1 MTTKL
6 FRRPPRKRGPQSP
19 RGDILLE
26 SPPDMPDPQPK
37 NISQYLMILPMLAGA
52 AAMAMMMMSR
62 VGTGQTQTS
71 GNNTMRIAMGAM
83 MGISMVGMMA
93 TSMGGNRAQKK
104 AEFNAD
110 RRDYMRYLNQVRR
123 RARKGAERQ
132 WRAARWRHP
141 DPKAL
146 WSLVGTRRMWER
158 RPKDDDALDIRVGV
172 GKQRMTMKLVPPET
186 KPVEDLEPMT
196 SMALRRFVAAHS
208 NVIDIPRSMMYTE
221 AARMVLRGDRALV
234 VDNIRSQLVQA
245 AVLHSPDDV
254 IIAVVADN
262 ERMPEWHW
270 MKWLPH
276 LQHPSAEDGAGP
288 VRMFFNTTTQLENS
302 LREQLSSRGAWSP
315 GAKAGEG
322 QAQLVVIL
330 DGGEVDPTGIIAS
343 DGMAGVTVFDFSGYL
358 PRKPGPQIK
367 LYDVTPEEIYTDQA
381 GRRRVLGTPDRMSY
395 NQAEGVARSLAPWR
409 LTLKGAAGKTES
421 GDEDA
426 SPLANPSSL
435 PEMLGFNDAAAL
447 DPAVHWREKPVKDY
461 LKVPIGPGPDGGIVD
476 IDFKESAVGGMGPHG
491 LLIGAT
497 GSGKSEVLRTIIG
510 SLIATHSS
518 EELNFIL
525 VDFKGGAT
533 FAALDDLPHVSA
545 VITNLADEIELVDRM
560 ADALEGELVRRQEVL
575 RAAGNYTNRWEYEK
589 ARKAGQAMDPMP
601 TLLIIAD
608 EFSEMLV
615 AKPEFINLFLQ
626 IGRIGRSIGVHML
639 LASQRLE
646 EGKLKGLDTFLSY
659 RVALRTFS
667 AQESRTVI
675 GSGAAYELPQAPGHG
690 YLQVGTQ
697 DLVRFRAAYV
707 GGPYKPPKRVA
718 SRAERIAAVQH
729 KVQRFLPGFVELPP
743 EPEVEEEPEEELA
756 ATEADDENEK
766 LSELEV
772 MVNNCLGMGRPA
784 HEVWLPPLLEPP
796 TLDQL
801 LPPLEADPVRGL
813 SPKGF
818 SLNGKLH
825 AVLGEED
832 RPFEQRR
839 SPFVVDLSGAQGTVA
854 IAGGAQS
861 GKSTMLRGLIGSLA
875 LLHTPRE
882 IQFYCLDFGG
892 GTLRGIEDL
901 PHVAGVFGRQEE
913 EGVRRT
919 IQEVSSILDE
929 REKFFTDNKI
939 DGMNS
944 YRRMKADGR
953 FQEDPYGD
961 IFLVIDNWMT
971 LREDFESFVDQV
983 RAIGNRGLAYG
994 VHVMVTCTRWGDIR
1008 MNMRDM
1014 FGLKLEL
1021 KLSDN
1026 MESEIDRKAAANVPK
1041 NRPGRGLSLQK
1052 LHFLSGVPRIDGIR
1066 DGDDLQPGV
1075 EDFVKK
1081 VKQAW
1086 RFQPCPKVRLL
1097 PRQLHVAD
1105 FLQAVDRS
1113 KPGIPIG
1120 LNEAGLKPVY
1130 LDFQTEPHL
1139 LVFGDSE
1146 SGKTNLLRH
1155 IARQIQATYTPKEAK
1170 VIMADYRRGMLEE
1183 IAKPTLLDYAMSGKQ
1198 FENSVKNLRGPI
1210 ERRLPGDDVSP
1221 AQLRDRSWWTG
1232 PDLYLIVDD
1241 YEMVA
1246 QRVNPL
1252 AQIAELIPQGRD
1264 IGFHVI
1270 IARRASGASRA
1281 MMDPIVGQI
1290 KQLESP
1296 GLLMSGRKEE
1306 GAIFGKLRPSPQ
1318 PPGRGTLVRRKDG
1331 EQLIQTTLLPPNGT
1345 A

>member
-1 MTTKL
+1 VTTKL
-6 FRRPPRKRGPQSP
+6 FRRPPRKRGPQAP

-26 SPPDMPDPQPK
+26 SPPDMPDPQPRS
-37 NISQYLMILPMLAGA
+37 IGQMLMVLPMMCGA
-52 AAMAMMMMSR
+52 FAMALMFSR
-62 VGTGQTQTS
+62 RGGS
-71 GNNTMRIAMGAM
+71 GGSDPTMYVIGALF
-83 MGISMVGMMA
+83 GVSMLGMMV
-93 TSMGGNRAQKK
+93 MNIGGNRGQKK
-104 AEFNAD
+104 AEFNAE

-141 DPKAL
+141 EPHGL
-146 WSLVGTRRMWER
+146 WSLVGSRRMWER
-158 RPKDDDALDIRVGV
+158 RTNDDDSLDVRVGV

-208 NVIDIPRSMMYTE
+208 NVINVPRSMHYAE
-221 AARMVLRGDRALV
+221 ASRHVLRGDRELV
-234 VDNIRSQLVQA
+234 LDNIRAQLCQL

-254 IIAVVADN
+254 LMAVVASP

-276 LQHPSAEDGAGP
+276 LQHPSDEDGAGP
-288 VRMFFNTTTQLENS
+288 VRMFYSTSKDFEAALRDQLT
-302 LREQLSSRGAWSP
+302 SRAAWQP
-315 GAKAGEG
+315 GAKSGDGEKH
-322 QAQLVVIL
+322 VVVVL
-330 DGGEVDPTGIIAS
+330 DGAEADPTGMIAAG
-343 DGMAGVTVFDFSGYL
+343 GMAGVTIFDFSGYL

-367 LYDVTPEEIYTDQA
+367 LLDIAEEEIRSDQA
-381 GRRRVLGTPDRMSY
+381 GRRRVLGKPDRLSF
-395 NQAEGVARSLAPWR
+395 NQAEGVARAMSPWR
-409 LTLKGAAGKTES
+409 LTLKGKGGGTES
-421 GDEDA
+421 GDVEA
-426 SPLANPSSL
+426 SPMANPSSL
-435 PEMLGFNDAAAL
+435 PEMLGFNDAAAM
-447 DPAVHWREKPVKDY
+447 DPAIHWREKPVKDY

-476 IDFKESAVGGMGPHG
+476 IDFKEAAAQGMGPHG

-497 GSGKSEVLRTIIG
+497 GSGKSEVLRTIVG

-560 ADALEGELVRRQEVL
+560 QDAIEGELVRRQEEL
-575 RAAGNYTNRWEYEK
+575 RRAGNFVNRWDYEK
-589 ARKAGQAMDPMP
+589 ARMAGAPLDPMP
-601 TLLIIAD
+601 SLMIIAD

-675 GSGAAYELPQAPGHG
+675 GTGDAYELPQQPGHG
-690 YLQVGTQ
+690 YLQAGT
-697 DLVRFRAAYV
+697 DGLIRFRAAYV
-707 GGPYKPPKRVA
+707 GGNYKPPKKLA
-718 SRAERIAAVQH
+718 SRAERIKAVQH
-729 KVQRFLPGFVELPP
+729 KVQRFLPGHVELPP
-743 EPEVEEEPEEELA
+743 EPEVQEEPEEAPAQEA
-756 ATEADDENEK
+756 ASGDEE

-772 MVNNCLGMGRPA
+772 IVNRCLGMGRPA
-784 HEVWLPPLLEPP
+784 HQVWLPPLADPP

-801 LPPLEADPVRGL
+801 LPPLEVDAQRGL
-813 SPKGF
+813 CPPGF
-818 SLNGKLH
+818 AYNGKLH

-832 RPFEQRR
+832 RPFEQKRT
-839 SPFVVDLSGAQGTVA
+839 PFMVDLSGAGGTVA
-854 IAGGAQS
+854 IAGSTQS
-861 GKSTMLRGLIGSLA
+861 GKSTMLRTMIGSLA
-875 LLHTPRE
+875 LTHTPRE
-882 IQFYCLDFGG
+882 VQFYCLDFGG

-901 PHVAGVFGRQEE
+901 PHVAGVFGRRDE

-919 IQEVSSILDE
+919 IQEVIAILDD
-929 REKFFTDNKI
+929 REAFFTANKI
-939 DGMNS
+939 DGMGT

-953 FQEDPYGD
+953 FQDDPFGD

-971 LREDFESFVDQV
+971 LREDFEPFTDQI
-983 RAIGNRGLAYG
+983 RAIGNRGLAFG
-994 VHVMVTCTRWGDIR
+994 VHVIVTCTRWGDIR

-1014 FGLKLEL
+1014 FGTKLEL

-1026 MESEIDRKAAANVPK
+1026 MESEIDRKAQNNVPK
-1041 NRPGRGLSLQK
+1041 NRPGRGLSLAK
-1052 LHFLSGVPRIDGIR
+1052 LHFLAGVPRVDGIR
-1066 DGDDLQPGV
+1066 DGDDLTAGV

-1086 RFQPCPKVRLL
+1086 RGQPCPPVRLL
-1097 PRQLHVAD
+1097 PRQLHVAEY
-1105 FLQAVDRS
+1105 LKAVDRS

-1130 LDFQTEPHL
+1130 LDFQAEPHML
-1139 LVFGDSE
+1139 IFGDSE
-1146 SGKTNLLRH
+1146 CGKTNLLRH
-1155 IARQIQATYTPKEAK
+1155 IARSIAETYSPQEAK
-1170 VIMADYRRGMLEE
+1170 IIMADYRRGMLEE
-1183 IAKPTLLDYAMSGKQ
+1183 VKKPTLLDYCMSAKQ
-1198 FENSVKNLRGPI
+1198 FEGACGNLRTPI
-1210 ERRLPGDDVSP
+1210 EKRLPSPDVTP
-1221 AQLRDRSWWTG
+1221 QQLRDRSWWTG
-1232 PDLYLIVDD
+1232 PDLFLIVDD

-1246 QRVNPL
+1246 GRTNPMAQL
-1252 AQIAELIPQGRD
+1252 ADLIPQGRD

-1270 IARRASGASRA
+1270 IARRCSGAGRS
-1281 MMDPIVGQI
+1281 MMDPVVGQL
-1290 KQLESP
+1290 KQIDSP
-1296 GLLMSGRKEE
+1296 GLLMDGRKEE

-1318 PPGRGTLVRRKDG
+1318 PAGRGTLVRRRDG
-1331 EQLIQTTLLPPNGT
+1331 EQLIQTALLPPNQ
-1345 A
+1345 

>member
-6 FRRPPRKRGPQSP
+6 FRRPPRKRGPQAP

-37 NISQYLMILPMLAGA
+37 SIGQYLMVLPMLAGA
-52 AAMAMMMMSR
+52 CAMALMMMRRGGGAGGGIDPLMMA
-62 VGTGQTQTS
+62 V
-71 GNNTMRIAMGAM
+71 GAM
-83 MGISMVGMMA
+83 FGVSMLGMFL
-93 TSMGGNRAQKK
+93 SNIGGNKGQKK
-104 AEFNAD
+104 AEFNAE

-141 DPKAL
+141 DPQAL
-146 WSLVGTRRMWER
+146 WSLVGSRRMWER
-158 RPKDDDALDIRVGV
+158 RNKDDDSFDVRVGV

-186 KPVEDLEPMT
+186 KPVEDLEPMS

-208 NVIDIPRSMMYTE
+208 NVMNIPRSLRYTE
-221 AARMVLRGDRALV
+221 AGRHVLRGDRALV
-234 VDNIRSQLVQA
+234 MDNLRSQLCQL

-254 IIAVVADN
+254 MVAVVADAD
-262 ERMPEWHW
+262 RMAEWHW
-270 MKWLPH
+270 TKWLPH
-276 LQHPSAEDGAGP
+276 LQHPSDEDGAGP
-288 VRMFFNTTTQLENS
+288 VRMFYNSTSQLES
-302 LREQLSSRGAWSP
+302 ALRDQFTGRAAWSP
-315 GAKAGEG
+315 GATAGEDESH
-322 QAQLVVIL
+322 LVVIL
-330 DGGEVDPTGIIAS
+330 DGGDVDPTGLIAA

-367 LYDVTPEEIYTDQA
+367 LLDITEDEIRSDQA
-381 GRRRVLGTPDRMSY
+381 GRRRVLGRPDRLSY
-395 NQAEGVARSLAPWR
+395 NQAEGIARSLAPWR
-409 LTLKGAAGKTES
+409 LTLKGAGGSTES

-426 SPLANPSSL
+426 SPMSAPSNL

-447 DPAVHWREKPVKDY
+447 DPAVHWREKAVKDY
-461 LKVPIGPGPDGGIVD
+461 LKVPIGPGPDGSVVD
-476 IDFKESAVGGMGPHG
+476 IDFKESAAGGMGPHG

-497 GSGKSEVLRTIIG
+497 GSGKSEVLRTIVG
-510 SLIATHSS
+510 SMIATHSS

-533 FAALDDLPHVSA
+533 FASLDELPHVSA

-575 RAAGNYTNRWEYEK
+575 RSTGNYTNRWEYEK
-589 ARKAGQAMDPMP
+589 ARAAGQPLDPMP
-601 TLLIIAD
+601 TLMIIAD

-675 GSGAAYELPQAPGHG
+675 GTGAAYELPQQPGHG
-690 YLQVGTQ
+690 YLQVGTEE
-697 DLVRFRAAYV
+697 LVRFRAAYV
-707 GGPYKPPKRVA
+707 GGAYKPPKQQV

-729 KVQRFLPGFVELPP
+729 KVQRFLPGHVELPP
-743 EPEVEEEPEEELA
+743 EPEPEEEPEED
-756 ATEADDENEK
+756 EAEAEAEEENEDEK

-772 MVNNCLGMGRPA
+772 MVNNCIGMGRPA
-784 HEVWLPPLLEPP
+784 HQVWLPPLTEPP
-796 TLDQL
+796 TLDRL
-801 LPPLEADPVRGL
+801 LPNLEPDPVRGL
-813 SPKGF
+813 TPKGF
-818 SLNGKLH
+818 SLNGKLN

-839 SPFVVDLSGAQGTVA
+839 SPFIVDLSGGQGTVA

-861 GKSTMLRGLIGSLA
+861 GKSTMLRTMMGSMA
-875 LLHTPRE
+875 LTHTPKE

-919 IQEVSSILDE
+919 IQEVTSILNE
-929 REKFFTDNKI
+929 REAFFTANKI
-939 DGMNS
+939 DGMHA

-953 FQEDPYGD
+953 FPDDPYGD
-961 IFLVIDNWMT
+961 VFLVVDNWMT
-971 LREDFESFVDQV
+971 LREDYEPFVDQI
-983 RAIGNRGLAYG
+983 RTIGNRGLSYG
-994 VHVMVTCTRWGDIR
+994 VHVIVTCARWGDIR

-1026 MESEIDRKAAANVPK
+1026 MESEVDRKAQANVPK
-1041 NRPGRGLSLQK
+1041 GRPGRGLSTNK
-1052 LHFLSGVPRIDGIR
+1052 LHFLSGVPRIDGNM
-1066 DGDDLQPGV
+1066 DGDDLSPGV

-1086 RFQPCPKVRLL
+1086 PGPPCPPVRLL
-1097 PRQLHVAD
+1097 PRELHVD
-1105 FLQAVDRS
+1105 QFLQAVDRS

-1120 LNEAGLKPVY
+1120 LNEAGLKPVT
-1130 LDFQTEPHL
+1130 LDFEAESHL
-1139 LVFGDSE
+1139 LVLGDTE
-1146 SGKTNLLRH
+1146 CGKTNLLRH
-1155 IARQIQATYTPKEAK
+1155 IARQIQATYAGDEAK
-1170 VIMADYRRGMLEE
+1170 VIMADFRRGMLEE
-1183 IAKPTLLDYAMSGKQ
+1183 IGKPTLLDYAMNSKQ
-1198 FENSVKNLRGPI
+1198 FETACKRLKGPI
-1210 ERRLPGDDVSP
+1210 ENRLPGDDVSA
-1221 AQLRDRSWWTG
+1221 AQLRDRTWWTG

-1241 YEMVA
+1241 YEMVS
-1246 QRVNPL
+1246 QGRSGPL
-1252 AQIAELIPQGRD
+1252 TSLAELIPQGRD
-1264 IGFHVI
+1264 IGFHMI
-1270 IARRASGASRA
+1270 LARRCAGAGRS
-1281 MMDPIVGQI
+1281 MMDPVMGQI
-1290 KQLESP
+1290 KQLENP
-1296 GLLMSGRKEE
+1296 GLLMSGKREE

-1331 EQLIQTTLLPPNGT
+1331 EQLIQTALLPPNGQG
-1345 A
+1345 

>member
-6 FRRPPRKRGPQSP
+6 FRRPPRKRGPQAP

-37 NISQYLMILPMLAGA
+37 SIGQYLMVLPMLCGAGA
-52 AAMAMMMMSR
+52 MTLMMMRRGGAGGGGIDPLM
-62 VGTGQTQTS
+62 
-71 GNNTMRIAMGAM
+71 MAMGAM
-83 MGISMVGMMA
+83 MGISMIGMMA
-93 TSMGGNRAQKK
+93 TNISSNRSQKK

-141 DPKAL
+141 DPRAL
-146 WSLVGTRRMWER
+146 WSLVGSRRMWER
-158 RPKDDDALDIRVGV
+158 RPKDDDSLEVRVGV

-208 NVIDIPRSMMYTE
+208 NVIDIPRSMKYTE
-221 AARMVLRGDRALV
+221 AGRMVLRGERPLVMDNLRA
-234 VDNIRSQLVQA
+234 QLCQL

-254 IIAVVADN
+254 LIAVVADA

-276 LQHPSAEDGAGP
+276 LQHPSEEDGAGP
-288 VRMFFNTTTQLENS
+288 VRMFYNSTGRLEAA
-302 LREQLSSRGAWSP
+302 LRDQLSSRAGWSP
-315 GAKAGEG
+315 GATAGEG
-322 QAQLVVIL
+322 ERHLVIIL
-330 DGGEVDPTGIIAS
+330 DGGENDPTGIIAA

-358 PRKPGPQIK
+358 PRKPGPHIK
-367 LYDVTPEEIYTDQA
+367 LVDVASDQIRTDQA
-381 GRRRVLGTPDRMSY
+381 GRRRVLGKPDRLSY
-395 NQAEGVARSLAPWR
+395 NQAEGIARSLSPWR
-409 LTLKGAAGKTES
+409 LTLKGAGGSTES

-426 SPLANPSSL
+426 SPMANPSSL

-447 DPAVHWREKPVKDY
+447 DPAVHWREKPIKDY
-461 LKVPIGPGPDGGIVD
+461 LKVPIGPGPDGAIVD
-476 IDFKESAVGGMGPHG
+476 IDFKEAAVGGMGPHG

-497 GSGKSEVLRTIIG
+497 GSGKSEVLRTIVG

-533 FAALDDLPHVSA
+533 FASLDDLPHVSA

-560 ADALEGELVRRQEVL
+560 QDALEGELVRRQEEL
-575 RAAGNYTNRWEYEK
+575 RRAGNFTNRWEYEK
-589 ARKAGQAMDPMP
+589 ARAGGQPLDPMP
-601 TLLIIAD
+601 TLLIVAD

-675 GSGAAYELPQAPGHG
+675 GSGAAYELPQQPGHG
-690 YLQVGTQ
+690 YLQVGTE

-707 GGPYKPPKRVA
+707 GGAYKPPKKIA

-729 KVQRFLPGFVELPP
+729 KVQRFLPGHVELPP
-743 EPEVEEEPEEELA
+743 EPEPEEEPEEETA
-756 ATEADDENEK
+756 QAEEESENEK

-784 HEVWLPPLLEPP
+784 HQVWLPPLAEPP

-801 LPPLEADPVRGL
+801 LPPLEVDPQRGL
-813 SPKGF
+813 TPKGF
-818 SLNGKLH
+818 ALNGKLN

-839 SPFVVDLSGAQGTVA
+839 SPFIVDLSGAQGTVA

-861 GKSTMLRGLIGSLA
+861 GKSTMLRALIGSLA
-875 LLHTPRE
+875 LTHTPRE
-882 IQFYCLDFGG
+882 VQFYCLDFGG
-892 GTLRGIEDL
+892 GTLRGLEEL
-901 PHVAGVFGRQEE
+901 PHVAGVFGRREE

-919 IQEVSSILDE
+919 IQEVMTILDE
-929 REKFFTDNKI
+929 REAFFTANKI

-944 YRRMKADGR
+944 YRRMKAEGR
-953 FQEDPYGD
+953 FADDPYGD

-971 LREDFESFVDQV
+971 LREDYEPFVDQIK
-983 RAIGNRGLAYG
+983 AIGNRGLAYG

-1026 MESEIDRKAAANVPK
+1026 MESEIDRKKAANVPK

-1052 LHFLSGVPRIDGIR
+1052 LHFLAGVPRIDGIR
-1066 DGDDLQPGV
+1066 DGDDLAPGV

-1086 RFQPCPKVRLL
+1086 RGAPCPPVRLL
-1097 PRQLHVAD
+1097 PREIKVAD

-1130 LDFQTEPHL
+1130 LDFQAEPHL
-1139 LVFGDSE
+1139 LVLGDSE
-1146 SGKTNLLRH
+1146 CGKTNLLRH
-1155 IARQIQATYTPKEAK
+1155 IARQIQETYTPQEAK

-1183 IAKPTLLDYAMSGKQ
+1183 ISKPTLLDYAMSGKQ
-1198 FENSVKNLRGPI
+1198 FENSCKNLKGPI

-1221 AQLRDRSWWTG
+1221 AALRDRSWWTG

-1246 QRVNPL
+1246 TRSNPMSIL
-1252 AQIAELIPQGRD
+1252 ADLIPQGRD
-1264 IGFHVI
+1264 IGFHMI
-1270 IARRASGASRA
+1270 LARRCTGAGRS
-1281 MMDPIVGQI
+1281 MMDPIMGQI

-1296 GLLMSGRKEE
+1296 GLLMSGRREE
-1306 GAIFGKLRPSPQ
+1306 GPIFGKLRPGPQ
-1318 PPGRGTLVRRKDG
+1318 PAGRGTLVRRKDG
-1331 EQLIQTTLLPPNGT
+1331 EQLIQTTLLPPNGQ

>member
-1 MTTKL
+1 
-6 FRRPPRKRGPQSP
+6 
-19 RGDILLE
+19 
-26 SPPDMPDPQPK
+26 MPDPQPK
-37 NISQYLMILPMLAGA
+37 NIAQYLMILPMLAGA
-52 AAMAMMMMSR
+52 AAMALMMMSR
-62 VGTGQTQTS
+62 SGMGGGGGG
-71 GNNTMRIAMGAM
+71 GNNTLRIAMGAM

-93 TSMGGNRAQKK
+93 TSMTSNRGQKK

-146 WSLVGTRRMWER
+146 WSLVGSRRMWER
-158 RPKDDDALDIRVGV
+158 RAKDDDALDIRVGI

-208 NVIDIPRSMMYTE
+208 NVIDIPRSMSYTE
-221 AARMVLRGDRALV
+221 AGRVVLRGDRQIVMENLRA
-234 VDNIRSQLVQA
+234 QLCQL

-254 IIAVVADN
+254 LIAVVADQ
-262 ERMPEWHW
+262 ERMPDWHW
-270 MKWLPH
+270 AKWLPH
-276 LQHPSAEDGAGP
+276 LQHPSDEDGAGP
-288 VRMFFNTTTQLENS
+288 VRMFYNSTGKLEAA
-302 LREQLSSRGAWSP
+302 LRDQLSSRGGWSP
-315 GAKAGEG
+315 GATSGDGEKH
-322 QAQLVVIL
+322 LVIIL
-330 DGGEVDPTGIIAS
+330 DGGEVDPTGIVAA

-358 PRKPGPQIK
+358 PRKPGAHIK
-367 LYDVTPEEIYTDQA
+367 LFDVAVEEVRTEQA
-381 GRRRVLGTPDRMSY
+381 GRRRVLGKPDRLST
-395 NQAEGVARSLAPWR
+395 NEAEGVARSLSPWR
-409 LTLKGAAGKTES
+409 LTLKGAGGSTES

-426 SPLANPSSL
+426 SPMSNPSGL
-435 PEMLGFNDAAAL
+435 PEMLGFNDAAAM
-447 DPAVHWREKPVKDY
+447 DPAVHWREKPIKDY
-461 LKVPIGPGPDGGIVD
+461 LKVPIGPGPDGALVD
-476 IDFKESAVGGMGPHG
+476 IDFKEAAVGGMGPHG

-497 GSGKSEVLRTIIG
+497 GSGKSEVLRTMVG
-510 SLIATHSS
+510 ALIATHSS

-560 ADALEGELVRRQEVL
+560 QDALEGELVRRQEEL
-575 RAAGNYTNRWEYEK
+575 RKAGNFTNRWEYEK
-589 ARKAGQAMDPMP
+589 ARLAGQPLDPMP
-601 TLLIIAD
+601 TLMIISD

-690 YLQVGTQ
+690 YLQVGTEE
-697 DLVRFRAAYV
+697 LVRFRAAYV
-707 GGPYKPPKRVA
+707 GGTYKPPKKVA
-718 SRAERIAAVQH
+718 SRAERIAAVSQ

-743 EPEVEEEPEEELA
+743 EPEPEEEPEEEI
-756 ATEADDENEK
+756 EEEEEEESK
-766 LSELEV
+766 LSVLEV
-772 MVNNCLGMGRPA
+772 IVQNCIGMGRPA
-784 HEVWLPPLLEPP
+784 HEVWLPPLLDPP

-801 LPPLEADPVRGL
+801 FPPLEADPVRGL
-813 SPKGF
+813 TPKNF
-818 SLNGKLH
+818 ALNGKLH

-832 RPFEQRR
+832 RPFEQTR
-839 SPFVVDLSGAQGTVA
+839 SPFIVDLSGAQGTVA
-854 IAGGAQS
+854 IAGGAVS
-861 GKSTMLRGLIGSLA
+861 GKSTMLRSLIGSLA
-875 LLHTPRE
+875 LTHTPRE
-882 IQFYCLDFGG
+882 VQFYCLDFGG
-892 GTLRGIEDL
+892 GSLRGIEEL

-919 IQEVSSILDE
+919 IQEVSTILDE
-929 REKFFTDNKI
+929 REAFFTANKI
-939 DGMNS
+939 DGMGT

-953 FQEDPYGD
+953 YQEDPYGD
-961 IFLVIDNWMT
+961 VFLVIDNWMT
-971 LREDFESFVDQV
+971 LREDFEPFVDSI
-983 RAIGNRGLAYG
+983 RAIGNRGLSYG

-1041 NRPGRGLSLQK
+1041 GRPGRGLSLQK

-1086 RFQPCPKVRLL
+1086 RAAPCPPVRLL
-1097 PRQLHVAD
+1097 PRELHVEG

-1146 SGKTNLLRH
+1146 CGKTNLLRH
-1155 IARQIQATYTPKEAK
+1155 IARQIQATYTDKEAK

-1183 IAKPTLLDYAMSGKQ
+1183 ISKPTLLDYAMSGKQ
-1198 FENSVKNLRGPI
+1198 FENSIKNLKGPI
-1210 ERRLPGDDVSP
+1210 ERRMPGDDVTP
-1221 AQLRDRSWWTG
+1221 QALRDRSWWTG

-1241 YEMVA
+1241 YEMVGTR
-1246 QRVNPL
+1246 QNPM
-1252 AQIAELIPQGRD
+1252 APIAELIPQGRD

-1270 IARRASGASRA
+1270 VARRATGASRS

-1318 PPGRGTLVRRKDG
+1318 PAGRGTLVRRKDG
-1331 EQLIQTTLLPPNGT
+1331 EQLIQTTLLPPNGSGQ
-1345 A
+1345 